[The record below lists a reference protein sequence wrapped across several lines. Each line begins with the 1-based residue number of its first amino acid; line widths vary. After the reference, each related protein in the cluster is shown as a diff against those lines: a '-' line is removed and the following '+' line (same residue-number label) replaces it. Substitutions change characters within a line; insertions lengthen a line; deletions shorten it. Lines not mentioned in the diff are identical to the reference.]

1 LSTYK
6 VKKIYIYY
14 GPEAA
19 APAGE
24 LVRQRHVMI
33 QRVLGQPHIV
43 LPVADGPAQP
53 ARELVIHGA
62 RLPVLLPDVVAKAA
76 ALHEALAALL
86 AGVLVRQRHVL
97 PEQVLLVGAKLFATL
112 VAGKLFLGG
121 GFFAADS
128 VDGGHVGLQGF
139 RRGEFVLAAGARKV
153 VSQPEV
159 IPEFKDNNNFIFSN
173 FSMPCKSKQ
182 KGIKM

>member
-1 LSTYK
+1 
-6 VKKIYIYY
+6 
-14 GPEAA
+14 
-19 APAGE
+19 
-24 LVRQRHVMI
+24 MI

-86 AGVLVRQRHVL
+86 AGVFVRQRHVL
-97 PEQVLLVGAKLFATL
+97 AKQVLLVAAKLFATL

-128 VDGGHVGLQGF
+128 VDGGHVGFQGF

-153 VSQPEV
+153 VSQPEM
-159 IPEFKDNNNFIFSN
+159 IPELNDNNYFLSTILSLFDA
-173 FSMPCKSKQ
+173 FFF
-182 KGIKM
+182 

>member
-1 LSTYK
+1 MYLLRKKKLYTY
-6 VKKIYIYY
+6 IY

-53 ARELVIHGA
+53 ARELVVHGA
-62 RLPVLLPDVVAKAA
+62 GLPVLLPDMIAKAA

-86 AGVLVRQRHVL
+86 AGVLMRQRHVL
-97 PEQVLLVGAKLFATL
+97 AK
-112 VAGKLFLGG
+112 
-121 GFFAADS
+121 
-128 VDGGHVGLQGF
+128 
-139 RRGEFVLAAGARKV
+139 
-153 VSQPEV
+153 
-159 IPEFKDNNNFIFSN
+159 
-173 FSMPCKSKQ
+173 
-182 KGIKM
+182 